1 MTDSYL
7 DLFKAINAKQAVV
20 AAPAGQVQPPPPPP
34 GQPPMDPAMMGAAPP
49 MDPAMMDPAMMGAA
63 PPMDPAMMGA
73 APPMDPAMM
82 DPAMMGATPPM
93 DIQTEISD
101 IKAMLQQ
108 LMDAQVAMMQALA
121 PPDMGGGA
129 MPSAGPEGLPTDAAM
144 MPPPGING
152 GVDPSMMGL
161 PASSPTG
168 MIAQAAYD
176 EENEFNNYIKSIT
189 DLLR

>member
-34 GQPPMDPAMMGAAPP
+34 GQ
-49 MDPAMMDPAMMGAA
+49 

-121 PPDMGGGA
+121 PPDMGGGT